1 MAGLLESAAVAIV
14 TRFPPSPTGALH
26 IGGARTALFCWAF
39 ARHHGGR
46 FLLRFEDTDRA
57 RSSVESEAGML
68 EALDWLGLDHD
79 PVPGFEGVPRQ
90 SERLGRYQEILGQLL
105 ESRSA
110 YRCSCSTERLEGLRR
125 RAQES
130 GSGGTLG
137 YDGHCRDLGIGPD
150 ADAPYCVRLRVPE
163 NGRTRWADLIAGP
176 SGEDASQLDDFVLAR
191 TDGTPI
197 YHLAVVVDDHD
208 MGVTHVIR
216 GREHMN
222 STPRQLLLY
231 QALGWEAPE
240 FAHVPLLVGGSGKKL
255 SKREQSVSVQS
266 YRERGFTPEAVL
278 NFIARLGWGHG
289 DLEIFD
295 RDELVELFSLEG
307 VGRAPS
313 QVHEDKLLWISQQY
327 LKALPM
333 PQLIRYAQP
342 FLNAAAGGEVEVDAG
357 LEQLLDLLR
366 ERSHTLAEMA
376 EKASFYFAEEIELE
390 GKAARKQLRPAI
402 AAALGELRDALEA
415 VEEWGEGPLE
425 RAFHQVVE
433 RHDLKLGQLAQP
445 TRVAIVGGT
454 ASPGIFET
462 LQLLGRDRS
471 LKRIE
476 GALRYI
482 ERGAAG
488 VADPA
493 GNQD

>member
-1 MAGLLESAAVAIV
+1 ML
-14 TRFPPSPTGALH
+14 
-26 IGGARTALFCWAF
+26 
-39 ARHHGGR
+39 
-46 FLLRFEDTDRA
+46 A
-57 RSSVESEAGML
+57 RS
-68 EALDWLGLDHD
+68 
-79 PVPGFEGVPRQ
+79 
-90 SERLGRYQEILGQLL
+90 
-105 ESRSA
+105 
-110 YRCSCSTERLEGLRR
+110 
-125 RAQES
+125 
-130 GSGGTLG
+130 
-137 YDGHCRDLGIGPD
+137 
-150 ADAPYCVRLRVPE
+150 
-163 NGRTRWADLIAGP
+163 
-176 SGEDASQLDDFVLAR
+176 
-191 TDGTPI
+191 DGTPI

-240 FAHVPLLVGGSGKKL
+240 FAHVPLLVGASGKKL
-255 SKREQSVSVQS
+255 SKREQAVSVQS

-295 RDELVELFSLEG
+295 RNELVELFSLEG

-327 LKALPM
+327 LKALPIS
-333 PQLIRYAQP
+333 QLIRYAQP
-342 FLNAAAGGEVEVDAG
+342 FLNEAAGREVEVDAG
-357 LEQLLDLLR
+357 LEQLLELLR
-366 ERSHTLAEMA
+366 ERRQTLSEMA
-376 EKASFYFAEEIELE
+376 SKASFYFAEEIKLE

-402 AAALGELRDALEA
+402 AGALGELRDALEA
-415 VEEWGEGPLE
+415 LEKWEEEPLE

-462 LQLLGRDRS
+462 LQLLGRDQS

-482 ERGAAG
+482 ELRAAG
-488 VADPA
+488 VADPV

>member
-1 MAGLLESAAVAIV
+1 MAGLLESAAVAVI

-39 ARHHGGR
+39 ARHHRGR

-57 RSSVESEAGML
+57 RSSVESETAML

-79 PVPGFEGVPRQ
+79 PVPGFEGIPRQ
-90 SERLGRYQEILGQLL
+90 SERLGRYQEIVGLLL
-105 ESRSA
+105 ESGAA
-110 YRCSCSTERLEGLRR
+110 YRCTCTAERLEELRR
-125 RAQES
+125 RARES
-130 GSGGTLG
+130 ASGGTLG
-137 YDGHCRDLGIGPD
+137 YDGRCRELGIGRD
-150 ADAPYCVRLRVPE
+150 TEAPYCVRLRVP
-163 NGRTRWADLIAGP
+163 G
-176 SGEDASQLDDFVLAR
+176 
-191 TDGTPI
+191 DG
-197 YHLAVVVDDHD
+197 LAVVVDDHD

-240 FAHVPLLVGGSGKKL
+240 FAHVPLLVGASGKKL
-255 SKREQSVSVQS
+255 SKREQAVSVQS

-295 RDELVELFSLEG
+295 RDQLVELFSLEG

-313 QVHEDKLLWISQQY
+313 QVHDDKLLWISQQY
-327 LKALPM
+327 LKAL
-333 PQLIRYAQP
+333 
-342 FLNAAAGGEVEVDAG
+342 G
-357 LEQLLDLLR
+357 LERLLDLLR
-366 ERSHTLAEMA
+366 ERSQTLVEMA
-376 EKASFYFAEEIELE
+376 EKASFYLVEEIELE

-402 AAALGELRDALEA
+402 AGALGELRDALETL
-415 VEEWGEGPLE
+415 EEWEEEPLE
-425 RAFHQVVE
+425 QAFHQVVE

-462 LQLLGRDRS
+462 LQLLGRERS

-482 ERGAAG
+482 EGREAG